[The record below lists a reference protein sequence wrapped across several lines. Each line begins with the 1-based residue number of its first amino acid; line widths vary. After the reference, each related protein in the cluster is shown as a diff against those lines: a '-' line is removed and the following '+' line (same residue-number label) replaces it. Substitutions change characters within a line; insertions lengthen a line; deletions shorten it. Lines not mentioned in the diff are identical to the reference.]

1 MHQQVRMSTKKT
13 GSGSP
18 GPGAKWDD
26 EGSLEDILTIL
37 RDADVGL
44 DLNLQAAGG
53 RDLDEGGEFVF
64 AVHHGGK
71 DDDQYAQAAVKLL
84 EDEGYAPRVVSVHLC
99 VVSDERGNL
108 LDCIQDARERQG
120 PVYEIF
126 VGTKGDYDGIPL
138 QVTSREVVERG
149 KAR

>member
-1 MHQQVRMSTKKT
+1 MHQQVRMSTKKP

-18 GPGAKWDD
+18 GPGAKWDE

-64 AVHHGGK
+64 AVHHGEENDDRSAEAALQLLKGK
-71 DDDQYAQAAVKLL
+71 
-84 EDEGYAPRVVSVHLC
+84 GYDPRIVPVHTC
-99 VVSDERGNL
+99 VVTDERGNL
-108 LDCIQDARERQG
+108 LECIQNAQERQG

-126 VGTKGDYDGIPL
+126 VGTQGAYDGIPI
-138 QVTSREVVERG
+138 QITSRENVER
-149 KAR
+149 KTAR

>member
-53 RDLDEGGEFVF
+53 RDLDDGGDFVF
-64 AVHHGGK
+64 AVHHGEK
-71 DDDQYAQAAVKLL
+71 DDDRYAQAAVELL
-84 EDEGYAPRVVSVHLC
+84 ENNGYAPRIVPVHTC

-108 LDCIQDARERQG
+108 LECIQDAQRAQG
-120 PVYEIF
+120 DVYEIF
-126 VGTKGDYDGIPL
+126 VGTKGDYDGIPI
-138 QVTSREVVERG
+138 QITSREVVERRT
-149 KAR
+149 AR

>member
-64 AVHHGGK
+64 SVHHGEK
-71 DDDQYAQAAVKLL
+71 DDDHYAEAAVKLL
-84 EDEGYAPRVVSVHLC
+84 EDEGYAPRIVPVHTC
-99 VVSDERGNL
+99 VVTDQRGNL
-108 LDCIQDARERQG
+108 LACIQDAQERQG

-126 VGTKGDYDGIPL
+126 VGTQGDYDGIPI
-138 QVTSREVVERG
+138 QVTSREVVER
-149 KAR
+149 KTAR